1 MTAPAVTAVVCT
13 HNRAAYLPACLD
25 SLLRQDLPRERFEI
39 LVVDNAS
46 TDDTAA
52 VCLSYQDRGVRRIHD
67 SVPGLSHARNVGWR
81 AARGALVAYLDDDAI
96 ACESWLSAA
105 VAAFRSVIP
114 PPDGLG
120 GAVRLQWDLPEPAW
134 MNAPLRQPLGE
145 VDWGPA
151 PRKLLPS
158 EWIIGANCFYSRT
171 CLERLNGFD
180 ERLGR
185 KGSCLLSGE
194 ETLLQRRIEEAGGFL
209 YYVPAAAIR
218 HRVTP
223 DRTRP
228 AWFYRRYFWGGVSDA
243 VLRRTAPAGGTAAA
257 AAPVAGPA
265 GGSALVRVAIN
276 FLASLGLA
284 RAPRRIQA
292 RIYMAYVV
300 GWCLGRAGWKR

>member
-1 MTAPAVTAVVCT
+1 MTAPDVTVVVCT

-46 TDDTAA
+46 TDGTAA
-52 VCLSYQDRGVRRIHD
+52 VCLSYQDRGVRRIYD

-81 AARGALVAYLDDDAI
+81 AARGDLVAYLDDDAI
-96 ACESWLSAA
+96 ACESWLSAV
-105 VAAFRSVIP
+105 VAAFRSVAP
-114 PPDGLG
+114 PPAGLG
-120 GAVRLQWDLPEPAW
+120 GPVRLQWDLPEPAW
-134 MNAPLRQPLGE
+134 MNAPLRQPLGA
-145 VDWGPA
+145 VDWGSA

-158 EWIIGANCFYSRT
+158 EWIIGANCIYSRK
-171 CLERLNGFD
+171 CLERLDGFD

-194 ETLLQRRIEEAGGFL
+194 ETLLQRRIEDAGGFL

-223 DRTRP
+223 DRTCP
-228 AWFYRRYFWGGVSDA
+228 EWFYRRYFWGGVSDA
-243 VLRRTAPAGGTAAA
+243 VLKHTAPAGGTAAA

-265 GGSALVRVAIN
+265 GGSALARVAVN

>member
-1 MTAPAVTAVVCT
+1 MIVPEITVVVCT

-25 SLLRQDLPRERFEI
+25 SLLCQDLPRERYEI
-39 LVVDNAS
+39 IVVDNAS
-46 TDDTAA
+46 TDDTAE
-52 VCLSYQDRGVRRIHD
+52 VCHAYQDRGVRRIFD
-67 SVPGLSHARNVGWR
+67 LVPGLSHARNTGWR
-81 AARGALVAYLDDDAI
+81 AAQGEFIAYLDDDAMVC
-96 ACESWLSAA
+96 AGWLAA
-105 VAAFRSVIP
+105 ALAAFRSVTP
-114 PPDGLG
+114 SPAGLG
-120 GAVRLQWDLPEPAW
+120 GPVQLQWDTPEPAW

-145 VDWGPA
+145 VDWGST

-158 EWIIGANCFYSRT
+158 EWIIGANCFYSKK
-171 CLERLNGFD
+171 CLELLDGFD

-194 ETLLQRRIEEAGGFL
+194 ETLLQRRIEAAGGYL
-209 YYVPAAAIR
+209 YYVPAAAVR

-223 DRTRP
+223 DRTHP

-243 VLRRTAPAGGTAAA
+243 MLRRTAPAGGTAVA

-265 GGSALVRVAIN
+265 GGPALVRVAVN

-292 RIYMAYVV
+292 RIYMAYVF